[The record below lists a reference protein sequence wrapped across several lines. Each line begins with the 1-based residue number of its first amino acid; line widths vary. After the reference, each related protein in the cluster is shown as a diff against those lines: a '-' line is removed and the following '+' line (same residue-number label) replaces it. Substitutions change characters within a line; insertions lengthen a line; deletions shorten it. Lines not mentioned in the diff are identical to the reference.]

1 MSQTIAL
8 LTDITSEG
16 SVILTQQT
24 GAKLNGMPIATR
36 GSKITY
42 KGSPTDQPIEFVS
55 GVLLNGQPLTFVG
68 AKTSSGATL
77 MSTGKTTA
85 SIGKV
90 ERDTKEPQKP
100 IEKEPRKI
108 VLKSTYPYEELHKIS
123 QEFAEGPFTLLL
135 TSFFEKDIEWVA
147 YRDLYLQLRDKKLLM
162 PPIVVVEE
170 HCKGNKYAA
179 FNSETESIEIR
190 RSCVIQA
197 VEGNRVEQ
205 ENAKQLLLLGLLEE
219 YGHYIDH
226 YLRNHCSKVGGDAE
240 KDEGAVFSYY
250 LTNYWITDPKIDFAT
265 IEIDGVATPLSI
277 DFTDIIQD
285 YNDIKDRIEKDVKD
299 DKREYFT
306 ANKKDSANGRFGHF
320 DFIKV
325 LEEEKILN
333 KYAICWIYLGN

>member
-90 ERDTKEPQKP
+90 ERDTKEPQKS
-100 IEKEPRKI
+100 IEKKPRKI

-123 QEFAEGPFTLLL
+123 KELSKSTFIMLL
-135 TSFFEKDIEWVA
+135 TSFFEDDIPWKA
-147 YRDLYLQLRDKKLLM
+147 Y
-162 PPIVVVEE
+162 
-170 HCKGNKYAA
+170 
-179 FNSETESIEIR
+179 
-190 RSCVIQA
+190 
-197 VEGNRVEQ
+197 
-205 ENAKQLLLLGLLEE
+205 ENL
-219 YGHYIDH
+219 
-226 YLRNHCSKVGGDAE
+226 
-240 KDEGAVFSYY
+240 
-250 LTNYWITDPKIDFAT
+250 
-265 IEIDGVATPLSI
+265 
-277 DFTDIIQD
+277 
-285 YNDIKDRIEKDVKD
+285 
-299 DKREYFT
+299 
-306 ANKKDSANGRFGHF
+306 
-320 DFIKV
+320 
-325 LEEEKILN
+325 
-333 KYAICWIYLGN
+333 